1 MIDTILLYGYEL
13 ISEINKVPIEAQ
25 IWLLLSF
32 YLTTFDRDWLKILVT
47 ALDAHTIS
55 SYNKLTLAFSRV
67 DRVHFRLFRWDSASH
82 ESVAKASGGRAIH
95 SEAAL
100 IGRV

>member
-32 YLTTFDRDWLKILVT
+32 DRDWLEILVT

-95 SEAAL
+95 SKAAL

>member
-25 IWLLLSF
+25 IWLLLS
-32 YLTTFDRDWLKILVT
+32 FDRDWLKILVT